1 MSAIK
6 DLMTL
11 CCREQWQNGLF
22 RHVACE
28 GDALVLPP
36 PHHAGAFCL
45 PPVDSGEK
53 GFAWSRLI
61 VDAVLP
67 QDCGLRIYTR
77 CADAP
82 DWAAWEALQ
91 AAFDAPGEDDP
102 LPLLRRCYGA
112 PEPPGTDCWLSGAGR
127 YLWVAFE
134 LTVGVA
140 VFRIFKRVLVFFGH
154 NSVPPFVFWGEN
166 EKAHPRHKIR
176 GEHKPT
182 VPPCLQ
188 ARFRAYRSG
197 VRNEDD
203 TPRHTALFRRGA
215 RESVPLSPR
224 LRTLSAASSALCQTL
239 VRYLRDFRHR
249 FCL

>member
-82 DWAAWEALQ
+82 DWAAW
-91 AAFDAPGEDDP
+91 
-102 LPLLRRCYGA
+102 RC
-112 PEPPGTDCWLSGAGR
+112 
-127 YLWVAFE
+127 V
-134 LTVGVA
+134 
-140 VFRIFKRVLVFFGH
+140 
-154 NSVPPFVFWGEN
+154 
-166 EKAHPRHKIR
+166 
-176 GEHKPT
+176 
-182 VPPCLQ
+182 
-188 ARFRAYRSG
+188 
-197 VRNEDD
+197 
-203 TPRHTALFRRGA
+203 
-215 RESVPLSPR
+215 
-224 LRTLSAASSALCQTL
+224 
-239 VRYLRDFRHR
+239 
-249 FCL
+249 